1 MPRKRSKA
9 TPSSAP
15 QAIRAHAQGGRGT
28 RESSSVELVSEAI
41 VRGTAALKR
50 ALVAMPRRTLRDLV
64 QDPQEERVLVVAA
77 LQPTVLETVSE
88 PLLRAKLRGA
98 ERQREILKAEGGQLS
113 AEEAGR
119 LIGIS
124 RQGADKARRQ
134 RRLLAV
140 NVGRAWR
147 YPLWQFADGQVLPG
161 LSQVLATLKSES
173 PWVQAAF
180 FLSRN
185 SRLGNRRPL
194 DLVRQGKVS
203 EVVRAARAYGE
214 HGAA

>member
-1 MPRKRSKA
+1 M
-9 TPSSAP
+9 
-15 QAIRAHAQGGRGT
+15 

-50 ALVAMPRRTLRDLV
+50 ALVAMPRRTLRDLL

-124 RQGADKARRQ
+124 RQGADKARRR
-134 RRLLAV
+134 RRLLAF
-140 NVGRAWR
+140 NVGRTWR
-147 YPLWQFADGQVLPG
+147 YPLWQFADGQVLAG
-161 LSQVLATLKSES
+161 LSQVLAALETES

-194 DLVRQGKVS
+194 DLLKQGKVS
-203 EVVRAARAYGE
+203 EVVRAARAYGQ